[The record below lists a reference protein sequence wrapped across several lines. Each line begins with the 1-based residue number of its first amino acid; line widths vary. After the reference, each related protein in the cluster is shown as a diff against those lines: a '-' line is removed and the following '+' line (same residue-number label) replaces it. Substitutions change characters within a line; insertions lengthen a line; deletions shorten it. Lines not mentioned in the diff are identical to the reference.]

1 MIRPP
6 INNLIVWYIK
16 KDNEKML
23 VSSGTIDLHTP
34 EYCQPFYMVTDLF
47 DGSLSIVPAWYT
59 FASKQEARHYL
70 EMLKSAN
77 RNLD

>member
-1 MIRPP
+1 MIRSA
-6 INNLIVWYIK
+6 IDNLIVWYIK
-16 KDNEKML
+16 NDDEKLL

-34 EYCQPFYMVTDLF
+34 EYRQPFYMVTDLF
-47 DGSLSIVPAWYT
+47 DGSLSIVPSWRT

-70 EMLKSAN
+70 EGLESAN